1 MNPLFYIHNNKCER
15 RGWYG
20 ENITGDISV
29 MKKAHDDLGIKK
41 SPGGLSYVLVADGEI
56 IHKNLEALGLDEAFV
71 WETIQDLGMEDLSQ
85 IDVLEMSED
94 GSIYLNKK
102 KNL

>member
-1 MNPLFYIHNNKCER
+1 MDKFLEALFRGALVYVTLLLVLIFAIFTISTGYLSLKNRTFR
-15 RGWYG
+15 R
-20 ENITGDISV
+20 V
-29 MKKAHDDLGIKK
+29 
-41 SPGGLSYVLVADGEI
+41 VLVADGEI
-56 IHKNLEALGLDEAFV
+56 IHKNLHALGLDETFV